1 MFAKVRKAVGAFLGA
16 ATAAGVVQALE
27 FVDISVS
34 VEVAGAL
41 AVALATV
48 GTWLTK
54 PNEV

>member
-27 FVDISVS
+27 FFEVTVS
-34 VEVAGAL
+34 NEVAGAL
-41 AVALATV
+41 AVALATF
-48 GTWLTK
+48 GAWLAK